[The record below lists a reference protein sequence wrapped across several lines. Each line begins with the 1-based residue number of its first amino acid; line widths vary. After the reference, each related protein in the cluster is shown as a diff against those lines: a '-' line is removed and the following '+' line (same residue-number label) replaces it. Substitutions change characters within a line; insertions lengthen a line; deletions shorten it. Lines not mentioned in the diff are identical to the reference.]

1 MGGNGVTST
10 SEDAEAN
17 LKPEAI
23 DVIEDAWL
31 DRAKAFA
38 GRFSIRTK
46 IVGIVLA
53 LTAILGLGITW
64 QVRGVMSALAQSE
77 LIAHGEAI
85 ATEVADQ
92 VAESVAQQDS
102 ATLAEILD
110 NALTNHPDT
119 VFATVSR
126 QDGVVIGTAVD
137 RERFPTEYVEDAFE
151 EPQTQRHGL
160 HTFPSPIAAT
170 GGMVTV
176 GLTDVVLV
184 RTVNGLTF
192 QMLLTTLFAGAI
204 GVAAATFVTW
214 VLTRPIV
221 DLVKTT
227 HQVSHGDLSARA
239 TVTADDEIGTL
250 ATVFNE
256 MVSELERGRRRIAET
271 EQARKRLLEQLI
283 DAQEVERKRI
293 ARELHDDVGQ
303 SLSGIML
310 SASLIERSGSP
321 EQATAIREAAAET
334 LTHVRRL
341 GRELRPSVLDDLGL
355 VSALERYAAE
365 FRLRYPEMTT
375 EFLSELSER
384 VSPVIE
390 TTIYRVVQEAMTNVA
405 RHSGARALSVVLTE
419 RGGVVRAIVE
429 DDGSGFDPSRERRN
443 AHSVGIHGM
452 IERVE
457 LLGGRLDIESS
468 DTGTAIYAS
477 VPTMVTDQTT

>member
-1 MGGNGVTST
+1 
-10 SEDAEAN
+10 
-17 LKPEAI
+17 
-23 DVIEDAWL
+23 
-31 DRAKAFA
+31 
-38 GRFSIRTK
+38 
-46 IVGIVLA
+46 
-53 LTAILGLGITW
+53 
-64 QVRGVMSALAQSE
+64 
-77 LIAHGEAI
+77 
-85 ATEVADQ
+85 
-92 VAESVAQQDS
+92 
-102 ATLAEILD
+102 
-110 NALTNHPDT
+110 
-119 VFATVSR
+119 
-126 QDGVVIGTAVD
+126 
-137 RERFPTEYVEDAFE
+137 
-151 EPQTQRHGL
+151 
-160 HTFPSPIAAT
+160 
-170 GGMVTV
+170 MVTV

-390 TTIYRVVQEAMTNVA
+390 TTIYRVVQEAMTNGA
-405 RHSGARALSVVLTE
+405 RPSGARALSVVLTE